1 MKNFKSILYKL
12 SAIFVLAC
20 VLLFVLFSVNLN
32 ANESLATALNVKIPK
47 TVVIDAG
54 HGGFDGGAVS
64 VYGVLEKDIN
74 LEISLKT
81 EKYLKLLGFKVVMT
95 RKDEN
100 AIADTKKEDM
110 YKRLAI
116 LEENR
121 DAVFLSIHQ
130 NLFSEQKYSGAQM
143 FYGTQNSDSEMLAQ
157 IMQDTFKQNLNK
169 NNDRQIKKAYNDLFL
184 FKKAKQPC
192 VLIECGFLSNFNE
205 AKLLNNEEYQNKIAF
220 SICEG
225 LLKYYSLEE

>member
-1 MKNFKSILYKL
+1 MKKIKSILYKS
-12 SAIFVLAC
+12 SAIFILTC
-20 VLLFVLFSVNLN
+20 LLLFALISANLN
-32 ANESLATALNVKIPK
+32 TNRSLAVAFNVKIPK
-47 TVVIDAG
+47 IVVVDAG
-54 HGGFDGGAVS
+54 HGGFDGGATS

-74 LEISLKT
+74 LKIALKT

-100 AIADTKKEDM
+100 ALAGTKKEDM
-110 YKRLAI
+110 YKRLEI

-121 DAVFLSIHQ
+121 GAVFVSIHQ
-130 NLFSEQKYSGAQM
+130 NLYREQKYSGAQM
-143 FYGTQNSDSEMLAQ
+143 FYGTQNSDSEKLAQ

-169 NNDRQIKKAYNDLFL
+169 NNNRQVKKAYNDLFL
-184 FKKAKQPC
+184 FKNAKQPS
-192 VLIECGFLSNFNE
+192 VLIECGFLSNFSE